1 MCHSNT
7 IETVLDGTVANCR
20 YSLYIRCS
28 QRRLANAHLFHS
40 VISIFFIL
48 VFCVIL
54 YAFLSAGF
62 FWFGFVSHN
71 EKNIVHWIPQNW
83 LIRPSCAKCM
93 PTEHMRC
100 VPITSTIQPFNLH
113 FFIIGVINMM
123 CNFFRCCLSGFY
135 LLRFSI
141 HLFLLSCSS
150 LSHRNEMQQH
160 RIFCFFFGMS
170 WYEMR
175 HLHWISVG
183 YYTPRAL
190 VGVSSPRTYPINA
203 MRESLRFFLP
213 SIFLDVPN
221 VWIAVCCITCMPQ
234 RIEKSVK
241 INNKNIQKM
250 KKSWKHRQRHM
261 DINSTSLCVDHWQ
274 CRTHHIRRI
283 AMFGILTPCC
293 RRSLILYCTSSA
305 HHIRFVFV
313 LCACMSV
320 SVLHYW
326 KLFPIDFEVA
336 WLISAHDVDICYVRT
351 TQWSG
356 HAKQHIDNDGDA
368 NAVIGCAYI
377 LRGPCQPPPHNNN
390 KQSSK

>member
-1 MCHSNT
+1 MNF
-7 IETVLDGTVANCR
+7 CR
-20 YSLYIRCS
+20 ILHTARTCWCQLTS
-28 QRRLANAHLFHS
+28 HLPNQCDAR
-40 VISIFFIL
+40 IS
-48 VFCVIL
+48 
-54 YAFLSAGF
+54 S
-62 FWFGFVSHN
+62 
-71 EKNIVHWIPQNW
+71 
-83 LIRPSCAKCM
+83 
-93 PTEHMRC
+93 
-100 VPITSTIQPFNLH
+100 
-113 FFIIGVINMM
+113 
-123 CNFFRCCLSGFY
+123 
-135 LLRFSI
+135 
-141 HLFLLSCSS
+141 
-150 LSHRNEMQQH
+150 
-160 RIFCFFFGMS
+160 FFF
-170 WYEMR
+170 
-175 HLHWISVG
+175 
-183 YYTPRAL
+183 
-190 VGVSSPRTYPINA
+190 
-203 MRESLRFFLP
+203 P

-368 NAVIGCAYI
+368 NAVIGCAYK